1 MSIDVL
7 DLDGNPLVTI
17 PAASF
22 TGYEFDDTP
31 LRRADFS
38 GQDLTGCSFQ
48 RCDLTGASFDSA
60 DLSGGDLVS
69 AILNRTDLTGC
80 NLSGTVLN
88 DTAVMH
94 CPTLYLAMNLS
105 EAVISGPCHLD
116 RTTLVYNLPQL
127 NDTTMEAFGYTSGE
141 VAALRGIWDL

>member
-1 MSIDVL
+1 MPTDVL

-17 PAASF
+17 PASSF
-22 TGYEFDDTP
+22 TGYEFDNIP
-31 LRRADFS
+31 LRRADFR
-38 GQDLTGCSFQ
+38 GQDLTGCTFQ
-48 RCDLTGASFDSA
+48 HCDLTGASFNGA

-80 NLSGTVLN
+80 NVSGTVMN
-88 DTAVMH
+88 DTAFMH
-94 CPTLYLAMNLS
+94 VPTLYLVQNLS
-105 EAVISGPCHLD
+105 EAVIGGPCHLD

-127 NDTTMEAFGYTSGE
+127 NDTVMEAFGYTSGE